1 MPSKIV
7 DKFLYNLQQK
17 VVIGTGL
24 ITSVPAITYSS
35 DSNHAKR
42 VLRVLLDSGSDGDL
56 LFLYDRDKLTP
67 TKRRISPQKWRTSNG
82 TFTNGGGRSESYFS
96 QIQ

>member
-1 MPSKIV
+1 MSVINSVGNYSELPSNNTMPSKIV

-56 LFLYDRDKLTP
+56 LFLYDRDN
-67 TKRRISPQKWRTSNG
+67 SYQKAHITAKVAH
-82 TFTNGGGRSESYFS
+82 F
-96 QIQ
+96 